1 MSFTMNNQEINDDS
15 LLRKFLNPEKIEKAP
30 DGFTSKTM
38 TRIHIETQS
47 AKEKQGFFI
56 KNRVPVI
63 SVAITAG
70 LILAAV
76 LIPAGET
83 ESVGS
88 TIWNYFQDL
97 KFTMPVISNK
107 YFIDLNLPEWVSY
120 APIGILLLGF
130 FDRALFGIFHKW
142 KAPKSP
148 PDGGDLKLL

>member
-1 MSFTMNNQEINDDS
+1 MNKQEINDET

-38 TRIHIETQS
+38 TRIQIETQS
-47 AKEKQGFFI
+47 VKVKKGFFV

-63 SVAITAG
+63 SAAVTAG

-97 KFTMPVISNK
+97 QLTMPAINNK
-107 YFIDLNLPEWVSY
+107 YFNDLNFPGWVSY
-120 APIGILLLGF
+120 ALIGILLLGF
-130 FDRALFGIFHKW
+130 FDRALFGIFHRGKN
-142 KAPKSP
+142 P
-148 PDGGDLKLL
+148 